1 MDPLCRAAP
10 GSVELTCAAPLPP
23 RRARLHR
30 AAYGC
35 ASPRRP
41 CWHRAA
47 LSRALTAQSCGRD
60 PPACLCGPQRPRPAA
75 AERSARWR
83 GALIA
88 RGRHGGGAPLDCST
102 DGAVEGSR
110 AVEQWREGA
119 VEPGSVLA
127 CSSEIRP
134 RRARPRRATGR
145 AHSASSSL
153 AAGRSRS
160 CPPPR
165 RARPRR
171 SRPPERT
178 AAAEIRLPVRP
189 AAFETRGGREER
201 SPLEG
206 GAVEV
211 RWTTAA

>member
-1 MDPLCRAAP
+1 MKVAGSLMGVVMDPLCRAAP

-110 AVEQWREGA
+110 AVEQWREGS
-119 VEPGSVLA
+119 VEPGSVLVGDPVA
-127 CSSEIRP
+127 TRSPASSYRP
-134 RRARPRRATGR
+134 RPLCVE
-145 AHSASSSL
+145 L
-153 AAGRSRS
+153 ACGW
-160 CPPPR
+160 P
-165 RARPRR
+165 
-171 SRPPERT
+171 
-178 AAAEIRLPVRP
+178 LP
-189 AAFETRGGREER
+189 AAPTPALS
-201 SPLEG
+201 SP
-206 GAVEV
+206 A
-211 RWTTAA
+211 